1 MIGKQGYHVLPG
13 HLGHLGHTRRLPL
26 LIGGAVIFIICIF
39 YLLFTFAPCLVYGSC
54 YHGYLSAFSFDANHA
69 HNPTWMASIPDEVPL
84 SSLSVPGTHDTM
96 TYEIGDEFLECQN
109 WNLSTQLNAGVRYF
123 DIRARLRENELHI
136 YHAWG
141 YTGFSFQDVLHDMT
155 EFLDSNPSETII
167 MRLKQ
172 EGGPIGEGNT
182 RTFEDAFN
190 QYSFGD
196 HLYNYSSTEP
206 LPLLGDLRSKIF
218 VLQNFPDKE
227 GPYGVKWEGSQMI
240 LEDLWI
246 IPDVYHLSE
255 KWTAIRTALE
265 LAATARH
272 DNKALYLA
280 HLSASV
286 GVKPIEAA
294 AGPMNRT
301 ISGMNDM
308 TGQWI
313 EDFEGNPEA
322 TRTGIV
328 IIDFPGQKLIDA
340 IIRWNRPLEKRRR
353 WSRSSL
359 LS

>member
-1 MIGKQGYHVLPG
+1 M
-13 HLGHLGHTRRLPL
+13 
-26 LIGGAVIFIICIF
+26 CIF

-54 YHGYLSAFSFDANHA
+54 YRGYLSAFSFDANLA

-227 GPYGVKWEGSQMI
+227 
-240 LEDLWI
+240 
-246 IPDVYHLSE
+246 
-255 KWTAIRTALE
+255 ALE

-340 IIRWNRPLEKRRR
+340 IIRWNRPLEKGRR